1 MKFRRRCFGG
11 VRGPEEVGMEK
22 QIYLRHIVYKY
33 EIFKELV
40 KTTNQD
46 KNNSWKNSNQ
56 ILNEV
61 YSG

>member
-1 MKFRRRCFGG
+1 MFWGSPWP
-11 VRGPEEVGMEK
+11 RGSWNGKVV
-22 QIYLRHIVYKY
+22 YLRHIVYKY
-33 EIFKELV
+33 EIFKELI

-61 YSG
+61 YRG